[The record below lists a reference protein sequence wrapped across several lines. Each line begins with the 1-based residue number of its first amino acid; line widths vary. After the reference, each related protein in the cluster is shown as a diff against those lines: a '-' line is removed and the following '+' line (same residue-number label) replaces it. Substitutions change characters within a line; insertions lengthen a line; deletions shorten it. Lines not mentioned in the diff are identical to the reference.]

1 MVIVF
6 LRFGLA
12 PLNRTNVIIVL
23 ASHMYIG
30 FTYESCDALR
40 LNI

>member
-6 LRFGLA
+6 LRFELA
-12 PLNRTNVIIVL
+12 RLNRANMIIML
-23 ASHMYIG
+23 ASHRYIG

-40 LNI
+40 LNN

>member
-6 LRFGLA
+6 LRFELA
-12 PLNRTNVIIVL
+12 RLNRTNVIVVL
-23 ASHMYIG
+23 ASHRYIG
-30 FTYESCDALR
+30 FTYEICDALR